1 MHKVLYLVTRN
12 INLSQ
17 DPLFSSQ
24 SEPDLQSE
32 MVLLEEG
39 VGVHLGSYL
48 DSIPVSALKEDI
60 EKHTVTFTG
69 NTIGYEDLVE
79 KIFAA
84 DTVITL

>member
-12 INLSQ
+12 IDLAQ
-17 DPLFSSQ
+17 DPLLSSQ

-39 VGVHLGSYL
+39 VRVHLGSFL

-60 EKHTVTFTG
+60 QKRSVTFTG
-69 NTIGYEDLVE
+69 NMIGYEDLLE
-79 KIFAA
+79 KIFSA
-84 DTVITL
+84 DTVIAL

>member
-12 INLSQ
+12 INLAQ
-17 DPLFSSQ
+17 DPLLSSQ

-39 VGVHLGSYL
+39 VRVHPGSFL

-60 EKHTVTFTG
+60 QKRSVTFTG
-69 NTIGYEDLVE
+69 NMIGYEDLLE
-79 KIFAA
+79 KIFSA
-84 DTVITL
+84 DTVIAL